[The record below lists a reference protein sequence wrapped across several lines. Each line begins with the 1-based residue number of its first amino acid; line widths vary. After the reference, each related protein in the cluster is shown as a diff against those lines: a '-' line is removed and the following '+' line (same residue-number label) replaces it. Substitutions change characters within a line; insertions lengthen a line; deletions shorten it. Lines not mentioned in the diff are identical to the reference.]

1 MYQKGWRGF
10 ELLFLMP
17 LKKQAIKLG
26 DHKHHYQGGQQT
38 QNVRAGDYNPVPGSP
53 QSFIWAHGFNTENF
67 ITCTFVLLGVT
78 AVSAFLKTYVRSSK
92 TALLLLYARNN
103 DNIDK
108 LFQAIGW
115 WKLSHQR
122 LVATFVKLWPNGVAG
137 RRKLKTWAYL
147 RLRLARPCVHL
158 RRLAMT
164 CSCLVEIKFARK
176 SKHVFHR

>member
-1 MYQKGWRGF
+1 MCQKGWRGF

-115 WKLSHQR
+115 RKLSHQR
-122 LVATFVKLWPNGVAG
+122 LLTASVLMFKTLHGLTPELIFTISILISKWFVSTDWGI
-137 RRKLKTWAYL
+137 L
-147 RLRLARPCVHL
+147 RINWL
-158 RRLAMT
+158 
-164 CSCLVEIKFARK
+164 
-176 SKHVFHR
+176 FHIPAPII